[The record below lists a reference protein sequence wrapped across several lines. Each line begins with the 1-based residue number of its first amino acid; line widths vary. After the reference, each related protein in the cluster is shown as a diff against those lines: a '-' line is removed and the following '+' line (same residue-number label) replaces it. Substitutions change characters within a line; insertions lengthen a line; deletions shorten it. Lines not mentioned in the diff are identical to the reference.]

1 MAELIWEFRVA
12 PVLKEQINAGKINL
26 TAIVNTHQYAFQPHS
41 RGEEVL
47 TSISHWDHA
56 GGNKKLVCQ
65 RIRPQVLQIR
75 SNGNALQLAHSEF
88 KGKPII
94 GGKDCEGVTQT
105 PKNGEEFKIG
115 DIAVKALYTPCHT
128 QDSICWFMEDSTGRA
143 IFTGD
148 TLFHGGTL
156 ILETQSRRESRH

>member
-1 MAELIWEFRVA
+1 MLEETKRWY
-12 PVLKEQINAGKINL
+12 LKDSD
-26 TAIVNTHQYAFQPHS
+26 PRCWS
-41 RGEEVL
+41 
-47 TSISHWDHA
+47 TSTDILA
-56 GGNKKLVCQ
+56 
-65 RIRPQVLQIR
+65 R
-75 SNGNALQLAHSEF
+75 QLAHSEF

-105 PKNGEEFKIG
+105 PKNGDGFKIG

-128 QDSICWFMEDSTGRA
+128 QDSICWFMEDSTGKA

-156 ILETQSRRESRH
+156 GFAISTTLMKQELI